1 MNLSRDKAIAWGAIL
16 ISMPIQVLSSQVLY
30 ISLCVFL
37 VFLIGSFFYLWIEKQ
52 KITKLFNDPVL
63 FFLSRFLT
71 GALVAYV
78 VTFTWTSY
86 LEKRDKRERKEMLT
100 EYISQRIVCDLA
112 LNKLDKEKITPSYE
126 WLDSMGIV
134 NNKSIY
140 DVICGLYYGD
150 EKGGRDFTKA
160 RSFFE
165 KASKENHFAAFL
177 LGKFVY
183 MGLGDIPDKRGLEL
197 MASAAEHQVLD
208 AQFELLGLKAISNNV
223 EEAEKWY
230 SRIIHAEMED
240 NIYIEFKNSNMI
252 GEDSVNDSVL
262 KDSFSHIYTISY
274 YAFSI
279 VLDLQRKAK
288 KPYAANKICKDYIT
302 QAKHYVED
310 RKKLRAFIDAAK
322 YVIFMDTGNVVQAKR
337 IAKKHSS
344 WAGIT
349 MWDSPEIS
357 YQIPFNVN
365 FKIK

>member
-1 MNLSRDKAIAWGAIL
+1 MNLSRDKAIAWGAFL

-52 KITKLFNDPVL
+52 KITKLFKDPVL
-63 FFLSRFLT
+63 FFLSRFLA

-112 LNKLDKEKITPSYE
+112 LNKLEKEKITPSYE

-150 EKGGRDFTKA
+150 EKGGQDFNKA

-165 KASKENHFAAFL
+165 KASKENHFAAYL
-177 LGKFVY
+177 YGKYVY
-183 MGLGDIPDKRGLEL
+183 MGLGDIPDNRGIEL
-197 MASAAEHQVLD
+197 ITSAAEHQVQD
-208 AQFELLGLKAISNNV
+208 AQYELLGLKAISGNV

-230 SRIIHAEMED
+230 SRIIHAEMDD
-240 NIYIEFKNSNMI
+240 NINIELSNSNLI
-252 GEDSVNDSVL
+252 GIDEVNKSVL
-262 KDSFSHIYTISY
+262 MDNINHFFKISY
-274 YAFSI
+274 DAFSI
-279 VLDLQRKAK
+279 VLGLQIKAK
-288 KPYAANKICKDYIT
+288 KPYAANIVCKDYFT
-302 QAKHYVED
+302 HLEHHVTDK
-310 RKKLRAFIDAAK
+310 KKLRTFIDAAK
-322 YVIFMDTGNVVQAKR
+322 YTVFMQTGNMVQAKR
-337 IAKKHSS
+337 IAKKHSN